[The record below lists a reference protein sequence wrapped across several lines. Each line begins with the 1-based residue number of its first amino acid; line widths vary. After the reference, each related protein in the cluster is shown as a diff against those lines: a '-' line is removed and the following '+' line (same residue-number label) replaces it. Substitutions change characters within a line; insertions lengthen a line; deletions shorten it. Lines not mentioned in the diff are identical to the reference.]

1 MNVWAGKAH
10 TPPRPQRAAQN
21 LPIAAL
27 QNFLTTS
34 KHWAL
39 LQTERIKKSV
49 HLEGQNIHKLHRI
62 NNNVHK
68 QNIDINSVC
77 KVCKIVLP

>member
-39 LQTERIKKSV
+39 LQTERIKKSGGNLYSLAIYSSLRGTK
-49 HLEGQNIHKLHRI
+49 HTQTTQNK
-62 NNNVHK
+62 
-68 QNIDINSVC
+68 
-77 KVCKIVLP
+77 